1 LNKQIK
7 KKDGFHGQKMIV
19 IPRGIIMKRCVNN
32 PVIKSLFITDI
43 GYYPKAQ
50 FHFMKRAH
58 GAEQCILIYCNEG
71 AGKVTIEKT
80 EYKISAGEYLTIEPK
95 KAHSYVADEE
105 NPWSI
110 YWIHFTGTT
119 SEALIS
125 DFKEKNGVKGFINN
139 SQKCIKIFNEI
150 YTQLER
156 GYSIQDLLFVNMT
169 LWYFFTT
176 FFFNEKYN
184 ETNNSTIKD
193 AIDLSIDYLNQNIN
207 QVLTLND
214 IAKEANISPSHFS
227 YLFKKRIGF
236 SPIEFFNHLKIQKAC
251 QYLLFTKLRVKEISL
266 ELGIEDQHYFSRIFV
281 KVMGFSPKEY
291 RKRRQNELLS

>member
-1 LNKQIK
+1 
-7 KKDGFHGQKMIV
+7 
-19 IPRGIIMKRCVNN
+19 
-32 PVIKSLFITDI
+32 
-43 GYYPKAQ
+43 
-50 FHFMKRAH
+50 
-58 GAEQCILIYCNEG
+58 
-71 AGKVTIEKT
+71 
-80 EYKISAGEYLTIEPK
+80 
-95 KAHSYVADEE
+95 
-105 NPWSI
+105 
-110 YWIHFTGTT
+110 
-119 SEALIS
+119 
-125 DFKEKNGVKGFINN
+125 
-139 SQKCIKIFNEI
+139 
-150 YTQLER
+150 
-156 GYSIQDLLFVNMT
+156 MT
-169 LWYFFTT
+169 LLYFFTT